1 MSEKHKLPQKE
12 ALDALIGSFQDK
24 LTSLKGQQQ
33 ELASTSNAESPL
45 GMLGSD
51 PSKTY
56 IQIEE
61 TLKTALEILE
71 LAKLNLEAAPDPESF
86 SSVGSILASIAPLFK
101 EFTSI
106 WNKQLNFQNSV
117 MLENLKLKNKKELE
131 DHKMKLKL
139 QYYNDTN
146 SGNASNNEVVPF
158 NTKDFIDAL
167 DV

>member
-24 LTSLKGQQQ
+24 LISLKSQQQ
-33 ELASTSNAESPL
+33 ELATTSNAESPL

-71 LAKLNLEAAPDPESF
+71 LAKLNLEAAPDAESF
-86 SSVGSILASIAPLFK
+86 SSAGSILASIAPLFK

-131 DHKMKLKL
+131 EHKMKLKL

-146 SGNASNNEVVPF
+146 SGNASGSEVVPF